1 MIHCSPDTPAPSLV
15 WMVGSATLTTRLSS
29 MGMNNPNTMATST
42 HHLRLSSEAAWP
54 SEIAPSNVRS
64 IGSSF
69 PSFRHSAESFGMLTH
84 SVREHPLILS
94 ERSLICQPRRDGR
107 CQPDA
112 PCHPIGRSCTL
123 AAPPTES
130 TLFRRSIRMGKAIH
144 MVTHIPGPRSRAVL
158 ERKARV
164 VCDPLDIHV
173 PAVIDRGEGAR
184 ITDLDG
190 NTMLDFSGGLGCH
203 LVGYSHPRVVE
214 AVQRQAA
221 RFSHTDFSVI
231 PYEVYV
237 ELAERL
243 VVLTGMPEAKVA
255 LFNGGAEA
263 VENAVKF
270 ARAATGRPA
279 ILCFEGAF
287 HGRTL
292 LTMTLTSRYK
302 PYKSGFGP
310 FAPEVYRL
318 PYPYPYRSAHPDE
331 AGQLALQAIDRALQT
346 MIDPNSVAAAVV
358 EPVQGE
364 GGFVVPTPDFLRGLG
379 ELCRRHGI
387 LVISD
392 EVQSGCGRT
401 GRFLASEHFG
411 FEPEIVVLAKALA
424 DGYPLSAVIA
434 GKEIM
439 DAPGLVQRAEQIG
452 KSLRARWDEVARM
465 YHRSARFGEWGPW
478 WEWSSSR

>member
-1 MIHCSPDTPAPSLV
+1 
-15 WMVGSATLTTRLSS
+15 
-29 MGMNNPNTMATST
+29 
-42 HHLRLSSEAAWP
+42 
-54 SEIAPSNVRS
+54 
-64 IGSSF
+64 
-69 PSFRHSAESFGMLTH
+69 
-84 SVREHPLILS
+84 
-94 ERSLICQPRRDGR
+94 
-107 CQPDA
+107 
-112 PCHPIGRSCTL
+112 
-123 AAPPTES
+123 
-130 TLFRRSIRMGKAIH
+130 MGKAIH

-214 AVQRQAA
+214 AVRRQAA

-243 VVLTGMPEAKVA
+243 VALTGMHGAKVA
-255 LFNGGAEA
+255 LFNAGAEA

-279 ILCFEGAF
+279 LLCFEGAF

-439 DAPGLVQRAEQIG
+439 DAPGASAIGGTYVGNPVACAAANAVLQVIEEEGLVQRAEQIG
-452 KSLRARWDEVARM
+452 KSLRARWDEVAQDVRQIGEVRGVGAM
-465 YHRSARFGEWGPW
+465 VGVEFVKDRQTKQPDEAFVSALIGQAIKNGVVAVSCGPYHNVVRHLMPLVITDEELDEGLDVLADAAVRASKGLGGVDEAP
-478 WEWSSSR
+478 